1 MAQVKATN
9 PQALQALDQD
19 YDLVIPDKGIMEQV
33 PSQANMA
40 VLRQMAEAGLI
51 DAKMQAATVMIYLT
65 VAPDSLKYLKVI
77 HLIEAA
83 ERVLNGEKLGEHF
96 YLIPKLGVYTS
107 KRGMQRKL
115 GLAGLPAPRIV
126 ARLMTEAER
135 ALHDLDDPEEH
146 GSIVTMTWDDLHI
159 SVEGAGVV
167 NLSKMYGNS
176 MLIWPKDGSQDRRPT
191 PAPRN
196 QWRLVAPPEG
206 KSWAWVAQKRAERD
220 ALNKMDGFKFVQPAE
235 RVQAGRELGLP
246 MIGEQVDGFINTAQ
260 AKAAIDAAVAQ
271 AALAYRDRQIIA
283 VLGQDAYE
291 KLIAESAKAGQ
302 IAMRGDPAADPFD
315 AIEAG
320 ADRKA
325 IAGPAPAPAPADDTD
340 DFDEVAAAAVVMAAD
355 FDILT
360 QLQDSEADLVKVHP
374 EWAGAATDAQVTLW
388 NERCAEAIADVSEA
402 KGSAGVLLV
411 TARLCRALPATAAD
425 ADFRPLQAQV
435 RAWMRAWLV
444 PAKPFM
450 LTPEGKQAILTV
462 HAEALKAWH
471 EAGA

>member
-1 MAQVKATN
+1 MAGVKATN
-9 PQALQALDQD
+9 PQALQTIDQEF
-19 YDLVIPDKGIMEQV
+19 DLVIPDKGIMEQV

-51 DAKMQAATVMIYLT
+51 DAKKQAAAVMIYLT
-65 VAPDSLKYLKVI
+65 IAPDSLKYLKVI

-83 ERVLNGEKLGEHF
+83 DRVLDGEKLGEDF

-115 GLAGLPAPRIV
+115 GLAGLPAPRVV

-146 GSIVTMTWDDLHI
+146 GSIVTMTWDDLHV

-167 NLSKMYGNS
+167 NLAKMYGNS

-220 ALNKMDGFKFVQPAE
+220 ALNKMSGFKFVKPAE

-246 MIGEQVDGFINTAQ
+246 MIGDQVDGFINTAQ

-271 AALAYRDRQIIA
+271 AALAYRDQQIIT
-283 VLGQDAYE
+283 VLGQEAYE
-291 KLIAESAKAGQ
+291 TLITASAKAGQ
-302 IAMRGDPAADPFD
+302 VAMRGNPADDPFD

-320 ADRKA
+320 TDRKA
-325 IAGPAPAPAPADDTD
+325 LAAPAPADDGD

-360 QLQDSEADLVKVHP
+360 QLQDSEIELVKVHP
-374 EWAGAATDAQVTLW
+374 EWAGTATDAQVTLW

-411 TARLCRALPATAAD
+411 TARLCRALPSTAAD

-450 LTPEGKQAILTV
+450 LTPEGKQAILMV